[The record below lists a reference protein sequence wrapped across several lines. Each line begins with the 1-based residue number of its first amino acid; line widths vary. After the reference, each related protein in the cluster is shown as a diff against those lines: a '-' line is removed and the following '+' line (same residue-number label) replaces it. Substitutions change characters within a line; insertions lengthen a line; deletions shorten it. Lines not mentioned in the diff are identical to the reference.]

1 MNLTCLQEDLAH
13 GLSVVNRAVATRS
26 TLPILSN
33 ILIEANDG
41 RVQLSATNLE
51 IGIRAWFEADV
62 ETPGAITVPARLL
75 SDFVHSLPTAQ
86 VSLSLDEKTRAL
98 NIHADRYRAEI
109 KGIDAVDFPILPTV
123 ADGTVF
129 MLEAATLKEM
139 IAQVTIAAAT
149 DDARP
154 ILTGV
159 LTTVDPDAGRITMAA
174 ADGFRLSLREA
185 QFNEPLDGLVSV
197 VIPARALLELARVI
211 GDDSSPVQVCLTPN
225 RNQILF
231 RLRQVDIVSQL
242 LDGAFPDVAK
252 IVPTGH
258 ATRAVINTKALH
270 GAVRIASFFARDS
283 ANIVRLSFVPGS
295 GTQPGQMTVSAQ
307 SVEVG
312 GNQSEIEASVEGQ
325 PVEIAF
331 NAKYLMD
338 ILSVLRSD
346 QVVYDVS
353 TPSSPGVVRPV
364 DDSEFTHVIMPMH
377 IAR

>member
-13 GLSVVNRAVATRS
+13 GLAVVNRAVPGRS

-33 ILIEANDG
+33 ILIEATEG
-41 RVQLSATNLE
+41 RVQLAATNLE

-62 ETPGAITVPARLL
+62 EQPGAITVPARLI
-75 SDFVHSLPTAQ
+75 SDFVHSLPTPQ
-86 VSLSLDEKTRAL
+86 VSLSLDEKSRSL
-98 NIHADRYRAEI
+98 NIRSDRYRADI

-129 MLEAATLKEM
+129 MLEAAALKEM

-149 DDARP
+149 DEARP

-159 LTTVDPDAGRITMAA
+159 QTTIDPDAGRITLAA
-174 ADGFRLSLREA
+174 ADGFRLSIREA
-185 QFNEPLDGLVSV
+185 QFNEPLDGRITV
-197 VIPARALLELARVI
+197 VIPARALLELGRVI
-211 GDDSSPVQVCLTPN
+211 GDQGEAVQVCLTAN

-242 LDGAFPDVAK
+242 LDGDFPDVTK
-252 IVPTGH
+252 IVPTGYG
-258 ATRAVINTKALH
+258 TRAIVNTKALH

-283 ANIVRLSFVPGS
+283 ANIVRLSFAPGDD
-295 GTQPGQMTVSAQ
+295 TQPGQVVVSAQ
-307 SVEVG
+307 SAEVG
-312 GNQSEIEASVEGQ
+312 GNQTELEASVEGQ
-325 PVEIAF
+325 PLEIAF
-331 NAKYLMD
+331 NAKYLLD
-338 ILSVLRSD
+338 ILGVLRSD

-353 TPSSPGVVRPV
+353 TPSSPGVIRPV